1 VAQQKKPRLTKED
14 LDARFAALQDKNRER
29 RQTKFTGEDIA
40 RRLEERKAGRDQSTG
55 VSSVP
60 RNRLVRFVSLG
71 LGAAL
76 LLGSGALAVTT
87 TSSSDSFALASE
99 ANQQQIELVEGDLAS
114 IPAAGETTSADYA
127 AQLEAAIVDAT
138 AKGTEVARL
147 QQEFT
152 NILFAGNTEV
162 AADGAAGP
170 SLTAAVENRR
180 LLAPYFVEQALLVD
194 DAQAYAPGSALPFEP
209 DQIDPRFAW
218 YVGYEPESQGR
229 TVVDPGLA
237 TWQLASVT
245 ASETT
250 GVLEATWL
258 NTNQTTGELFAWATA
273 SYYVQSGA
281 FGNVSVGFTT
291 IGERY
296 IPLIDQDG
304 I

>member
-14 LDARFAALQDKNRER
+14 LDARFAARQEKNRER
-29 RQTKFTGEDIA
+29 RQTKYTGEDVA
-40 RRLEERKAGRDQSTG
+40 RLLEERKANRAERKAE
-55 VSSVP
+55 SSAP
-60 RNRLVRFVSLG
+60 NNRFVRAVSLG
-71 LGAAL
+71 LGGAL

-87 TSSSDSFALASE
+87 TSSSDAFALASE
-99 ANQQQIELVEGDLAS
+99 ANRQQIELVEGELAA
-114 IPAAGETTSADYA
+114 IPAAGESASAEYA
-127 AQLEAAIVDAT
+127 AQLETAMVDAT

-147 QQEFT
+147 QQEFA
-152 NILFAGNTEV
+152 NILFSGNTEV
-162 AADGAAGP
+162 GSDGAAGP

-194 DAQAYAPGSALPFEP
+194 DAEAYAPGSALPFDA

-237 TWQLASVT
+237 TWGLASVI

-250 GVLEATWL
+250 GVLDVTWL
-258 NTNQTTGELFAWATA
+258 NTNETTGDLFAWATA

-281 FGNVSVGFTT
+281 FGNVAVGFTT

-304 I
+304 A